1 MDSTTLLNKPKI
13 TPKITKINNLAIAS
27 AQARKSSTKLVKV
40 FEKGTYQKKTQLSV
54 LNRYKRRLESIQ
66 KQNDRSFGRKRK
78 VKLKLPD
85 IKKYVGNFFTPGSA
99 DDPLK
104 AIGAL
109 AAFKAFQKGSKG
121 DWGGAIGS
129 GLVAFGLLGGGAL
142 AFKGIKSALPGKNA
156 PAATPQMGLP
166 GASVG
171 SFWGTPYAQTKAG
184 KSYAS
189 MQQFKNLPKWAKG
202 LSSSS
207 ASRFAASNER
217 IIQGTANIGDRLRV
231 GTRGLGMQGVGGMA
245 ENLATSGPP
254 KITPRVGLLNAAL
267 FGLDYMGRKSEGQS
281 NLQAGVGAGAGVGG
295 ALLGAAIGSML
306 FPGVGTVA
314 GLLIGAAFSTGGA
327 LIASAI
333 ADKATGVEENK
344 LKKQTEQQKAL
355 VEKKK
360 DQGGKLTFSKTLN
373 SYGRAVAKFE
383 EFAKGFTGGMGMTN
397 EMTEGGNTTP
407 PPAPVNPYTGP
418 ISKDSFFPLPGGVL
432 STAAVGFPGGE
443 YGAQRSYEGG
453 HSGQDIGGLPPG
465 SPVVA
470 WKTGTVT
477 IEPGYEGGDSILS
490 IDHGN
495 GIKTVYKHIVPT
507 VRNGDTVYGGQ
518 QIATLWPGS
527 EAVRGRKWQ
536 THLHFEV
543 WNGNS
548 HINPNQ
554 NLSASQRISSPMS
567 VNRAKEIS
575 SKNSTPQSTTPP
587 GAPPGTPETLSPLF
601 QRQQPSGLSIGQGGF
616 RINGVP
622 VTNLSQARLRRMPQI
637 SQQLS
642 YQEGYVQVEPT
653 VVPYPVVRQQQMA
666 APSSSAP
673 MIFSGPSEQEL
684 LNSFYK
690 RVLLNTVA

>member
-1 MDSTTLLNKPKI
+1 MDPSTLLNRPKTFNI

-27 AQARKSSTKLVKV
+27 GQARKSSSKLVKV

-54 LNRYKRRLESIQ
+54 LNRYKKRLESIQ

-78 VKLKLPD
+78 VKLKMPD

-99 DDPLK
+99 NDPLK

-109 AAFKAFQKGSKG
+109 AAFTALQKGSKG
-121 DWGGAIGS
+121 DWGGALGS
-129 GLVAFGLLGGGAL
+129 GLVAAGLLGGGAL
-142 AFKGIKSALPGKNA
+142 AFKGIRSALPGKNA
-156 PAATPQMGLP
+156 PAATPQMGVP
-166 GASVG
+166 GASAG
-171 SFWGTPYAQTKAG
+171 SFFGTPYAQTKAG

-189 MQQFKNLPKWAKG
+189 MQQFRNLPQWAKG

-207 ASRFAASNER
+207 ASRFSASNER

-295 ALLGAAIGSML
+295 ALLGAAIGTML

-355 VEKKK
+355 VDKKK
-360 DQGGKLTFSKTLN
+360 EEKGKLTFSKTLN
-373 SYGRAVAKFE
+373 SYGKAISKFE
-383 EFAKGFTGGMGMTN
+383 EFSKGFVGGMGFNSELM
-397 EMTEGGNTTP
+397 EGGNITP
-407 PPAPVNPYTGP
+407 PPPSFNPYTGP
-418 ISKDSFFPLPGGVL
+418 ISKDSFFPLPGGTL
-432 STAAVGFPGGE
+432 STRQVGVPGGE
-443 YGAQRSYEGG
+443 YGAGRSYGG
-453 HSGQDIGGLPPG
+453 HSGQDIGGLNPG

-477 IEPGYEGGDSILS
+477 IEPGYEGGDNVVT
-490 IDHGN
+490 IDHG
-495 GIKTVYKHIVPT
+495 GGVKTVYKHVVAT

-518 QIATLWPGS
+518 QIASLYAS
-527 EAVRGRKWQ
+527 KKWEP
-536 THLHFEV
+536 HLHFEV

-548 HINPNQ
+548 HINPNS
-554 NLSASQRISSPMS
+554 NLSASQRISSPMTID
-567 VNRAKEIS
+567 RAKEIS
-575 SKNSTPQSTTPP
+575 SKNSTPQSITPT

-601 QRQQPSGLSIGQGGF
+601 QRQTPQGMSPIF
-616 RINGVP
+616 QRPGVP
-622 VTNLSQARLRRMPQI
+622 AASLSQARPRQMPQI

-642 YQEGYVQVEPT
+642 YQEGYTQAQPM
-653 VVPYPVVRQQQMA
+653 VVPYPIVRQQQASAPA
-666 APSSSAP
+666 ASAP
-673 MIFSGPSEQEL
+673 MMLPGPSEQQL

-690 RVLLNTVA
+690 KVLLNTVQ

>member
-1 MDSTTLLNKPKI
+1 MDPTTLLNRPKTTNI

-27 AQARKSSTKLVKV
+27 GQARKSSSKLVKV

-54 LNRYKRRLESIQ
+54 LNRYKKRLESIQ

-78 VKLKLPD
+78 VKLKMPD

-99 DDPLK
+99 NDPLK

-109 AAFKAFQKGSKG
+109 AAFTAFQKGSKG

-129 GLVAFGLLGGGAL
+129 GLVAAGFLGGGAL
-142 AFKGIKSALPGKNA
+142 AIKGARTLLKNRNA
-156 PAATPQMGLP
+156 PAATPQMGVS
-166 GASVG
+166 GASAG
-171 SFWGTPYAQTKAG
+171 SFFGTPYAQTKAG

-189 MQQFKNLPKWAKG
+189 MQQFRNLPQWAKG

-207 ASRFAASNER
+207 ASRFSASNER

-344 LKKQTEQQKAL
+344 LKRQTQEQKAL

-373 SYGRAVAKFE
+373 SYGRAIAKFE
-383 EFAKGFTGGMGMTN
+383 EFAKGFAGGMRSQGYVEN
-397 EMTEGGNTTP
+397 IPPRTP
-407 PPAPVNPYTGP
+407 TPITDPYTGP
-418 ISKDSFFPLPGGVL
+418 ISGETFIPLPGATSIGDPNQGQNYGAGRGGRSHL
-432 STAAVGFPGGE
+432 GIDLTETAQQDSRAPIVAYKTGKVIKIESGDIYPGG
-443 YGAQRSYEGG
+443 A
-453 HSGQDIGGLPPG
+453 
-465 SPVVA
+465 
-470 WKTGTVT
+470 
-477 IEPGYEGGDSILS
+477 IE
-490 IDHGN
+490 IDHGAGLITRYLHVTPGSVN
-495 GIKTVYKHIVPT
+495 V
-507 VRNGDTVYGGQ
+507 GDVVYGGQ
-518 QIATLWPGS
+518 QIGNLFKYSRNGA
-527 EAVRGRKWQ
+527 EQ

-543 WNGNS
+543 YQNNQLM
-548 HINPNQ
+548 NPTSYVTGVKNK
-554 NLSASQRISSPMS
+554 ITSPLT
-567 VNRAKEIS
+567 VERAKQHHE
-575 SKNSTPQSTTPP
+575 STSTTSP
-587 GAPPGTPETLSPLF
+587 GSQQNLSPLF
-601 QRQQPSGLSIGQGGF
+601 QTQPQQGMSPIFQ
-616 RINGVP
+616 RPGVP
-622 VTNLSQARLRRMPQI
+622 AANLSQARPRRMPAV
-637 SQQLS
+637 SQNLP
-642 YQEGYVQVEPT
+642 YQEGYAQAQPT

-666 APSSSAP
+666 APSSSSSMMLP
-673 MIFSGPSEQEL
+673 GPSEQQL

-690 RVLLNTVA
+690 RVLLNTVQ